1 MATVQK
7 RLNRCRFV
15 DARGNVRASV
25 FWQSNT
31 TADYDEIGFDI
42 LIQRIM
48 CFEIAILHP
57 PDRTL
62 GADIGIII

>member
-7 RLNRCRFV
+7 RLADACFV
-15 DARGNVRASV
+15 DASGNMRASA
-25 FWQSNT
+25 FWQANT
-31 TADYDEIGFDI
+31 AADYDEIGFDI